1 MPAAEWGSTARLALK
16 LARAGRV
23 RLVLSVVL
31 VALAMTVFLIVT
43 QLAQIGSRGLDD
55 AIDAE
60 SGAEGTYAIETQT
73 TFGLGRQPFIE
84 RVVRRLEPLGVTPLT
99 YVIGYPD
106 VQPECPPYDVL
117 GSGMVR
123 FVYRADGSPYPLH
136 FGGSLPVDTEVCLA
150 GAAVPASAIF
160 VASPADKSRWG
171 DGLTLSPAY
180 ERSAALMTSEPVAFR
195 FVLTTG
201 KNDSIPAIRAALD
214 DELATVATRFGTP
227 LDETTV
233 SVGRLD
239 RGEKVRAASQGVKTI
254 FGVLGWGVL
263 LLGALGL
270 LVSQLIVVRD
280 RMWLFGLSVALGA
293 RRTHVA
299 VLVCVEV
306 LTTVVLGVLAAVL
319 LAWASE
325 PLANR
330 IAQRTFDV
338 NANLVNASVL
348 PRLVLGALL
357 VLVLASAWPAFRA
370 TTQDPLDVLEPKV
383 S

>member
-1 MPAAEWGSTARLALK
+1 MSWTEWASTAGLALK

-23 RLVLSVVL
+23 RLLLSVVL
-31 VALAMTVFLIVT
+31 VALAMTVFLVVT
-43 QLAQIGSRGLDD
+43 QLSDIGSRGLDD

-60 SGAEGTYAIETQT
+60 SGSEGTYSVEMQS
-73 TFGLGRQPFIE
+73 TFGLERRAFLD
-84 RVVRRLEPLGVTPLT
+84 RVVHELEPISTAPLT
-99 YVIGYPD
+99 YVVGYPD

-123 FVYRADGSPYPLH
+123 FVYNADGTPYPLR
-136 FGGSLPVDTEVCLA
+136 FGGELPVTTEVCLA
-150 GAAVPASAIF
+150 GAAVPSTAIFAASA
-160 VASPADKSRWG
+160 ADKNRWG
-171 DGLTLSPAY
+171 DGLTLAATY
-180 ERSAALMTSEPVAFR
+180 ESSAALMTSEPIAYR
-195 FVLTTG
+195 FVVTTG
-201 KNDSIPAIRAALD
+201 RADSIPTIRTALESGLAD
-214 DELATVATRFGTP
+214 DVTRYGTS

-233 SVGRLD
+233 TVGRLD
-239 RGEKVRAASQGVKTI
+239 RGERVRAASQGIKTI

-293 RRTHVA
+293 RRTHIA

-306 LTTVVLGVLAAVL
+306 LATVVLGVLAAVL
-319 LAWASE
+319 LAWACE
-325 PLANR
+325 PLANQ
-330 IAQRTFDV
+330 IAQRTFGT
-338 NANLVNASVL
+338 NADLVSAGVL
-348 PRLVLGALL
+348 PRLFLGALL
-357 VLVLASAWPAFRA
+357 VLVFASAWPAFRA